1 MEFEL
6 VRGTNESCYLYGSV
20 YLAANYICDT
30 LEFGSN
36 IVLPDGVYYLALGK
50 DESKNETV
58 VLIYDF
64 MQNRVSKLVRNNTYM
79 YKEIKMRRE
88 TNDICIGTKI
98 MQPLLTNDEYAAKM
112 IIHYIHGAQ
121 NIGEI
126 VTLTIKT
133 PHKLLK
139 TFVHVQ

>member
-1 MEFEL
+1 MNFEL
-6 VRGTNESCYLYGSV
+6 VRATNESCYLYGSIH
-20 YLAANYICDT
+20 LATDYICDT
-30 LEFGSN
+30 LEFGSS
-36 IVLPDGVYYLALGK
+36 IIIHDGVYYLALGK

-98 MQPLLTNDEYAAKM
+98 IQPLLTNDEYAAKM
-112 IIHYIHGAQ
+112 IIQYIHGAQ
-121 NIGEI
+121 NIGKI

-139 TFVHVQ
+139 TFVRVQ